1 MIQKLAGM
9 IEWIRNFRKPEMRVE
24 ENQMTQEKY
33 ENQISMEEV
42 EAQYLRN
49 IAIERS
55 MDELKE
61 EEDGIAKYVSDYNR
75 FERFSDGDEE
85 LIADFNDELSGKK
98 NNDPN

>member
-24 ENQMTQEKY
+24 ENQMTQEKS
-33 ENQISMEEV
+33 ENQISREEV

-49 IAIERS
+49 IDRARFRAEV
-55 MDELKE
+55 EE
-61 EEDGIAKYVSDYNR
+61 EEDGIAKNVSDYNR
-75 FERFSDGDEE
+75 FARFSDGDEE
-85 LIADFNDELSGKK
+85 LIEGFNDELSGKK